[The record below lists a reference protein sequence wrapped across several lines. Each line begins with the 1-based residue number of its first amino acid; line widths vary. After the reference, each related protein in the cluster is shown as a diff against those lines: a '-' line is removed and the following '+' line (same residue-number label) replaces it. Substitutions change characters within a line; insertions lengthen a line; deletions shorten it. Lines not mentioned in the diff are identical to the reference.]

1 MSWEAVPAGY
11 IRCEWVKGRKL
22 CLIAAVD
29 WGILTTYSS
38 ADLLNLHSGGRDEF
52 FPL

>member
-1 MSWEAVPAGY
+1 MARLFSVT
-11 IRCEWVKGRKL
+11 GREP

-29 WGILTTYSS
+29 WGILSTYLS